1 MILYHGTPLESG
13 EKIIQEGKI
22 RCQIKRSH
30 EGYENIIERYST
42 RPVIRV
48 FDTEFIYCI
57 LLWKYSTF
65 GSG

>member
-1 MILYHGTPLESG
+1 MLLYHGTLLESG

-30 EGYENIIERYST
+30 EGYENIIEGT
-42 RPVIRV
+42 TDWICV